1 MKNSKISTVMLSEKF
16 TRMDDETR
24 YKITDICE
32 HTYKKCRPYFKNT
45 RVALDI
51 GSKRGLFARHMCKD
65 FDHVHMFDMRKKMHW
80 ENVDSKKVTLH
91 LCAIGNKIGEVKHA
105 GALTNVKVEGV
116 DTIVSQLRTVDSFNF
131 DVVDFIKIDVEG
143 DEQVVLEGAVNT
155 LDIHRPVI
163 VLEQNESTELYNK
176 GKYGDAVRWLQEHNY
191 KITNYDGWDDW
202 IMTHVEDVING

>member
-1 MKNSKISTVMLSEKF
+1 MLSEKF

-51 GSKRGLFARHMCKD
+51 GSKEGLFARQMCKD
-65 FDHVHMFDMRKKMHW
+65 FDHTHTFDMRYKKEKKW
-80 ENVDSKKVTLH
+80 KKILKKLLKNKKVTRH
-91 LCAIGNKIGEVKHA
+91 WCAIGNMIGEVEHI
-105 GALTNVKVEGV
+105 GANTNVHV
-116 DTIVSQLRTVDSFNF
+116 DGINPAVSPIKTIDSFKF

-143 DEQVVLEGAVNT
+143 DEQLVLEGAVNT
-155 LDIHRPVI
+155 LDIHRPVV
-163 VLEQNESTELYNK
+163 VLEQNETTELYNK
-176 GKYGDAVRWLQEHNY
+176 GKYGDAVRWLQKHNY
-191 KITNYDGWDDW
+191 KIADYDGWDDW

>member
-1 MKNSKISTVMLSEKF
+1 MLSEKF

-51 GSKRGLFARHMCKD
+51 GSKEGLFARQMCKD
-65 FDHVHMFDMRKKMHW
+65 FDHTHTFDMRYKKEKKW
-80 ENVDSKKVTLH
+80 KKILKKLLKNKKVTRH
-91 LCAIGNKIGEVKHA
+91 WCAIGNIIGEVEHI
-105 GALTNVKVEGV
+105 GANTNVHV
-116 DTIVSQLRTVDSFNF
+116 DGINPAVSPIKTIDSFKF

-143 DEQVVLEGAVNT
+143 DEQLVLEGAVNT
-155 LDIHRPVI
+155 LDIHRPVV
-163 VLEQNESTELYNK
+163 VLEQNETTELYNK
-176 GKYGDAVRWLQEHNY
+176 GKYGDAVRWLQKHNY
-191 KITNYDGWDDW
+191 KIADYDGWDDW